1 MCIRDRH
8 QRGSHCTVN
17 CSTSDGIWRKDSCAQ
32 YDGCLLYTS
41 KGDFQLAQPQVV
53 FPDTSLILTI
63 GEGEVYKGY
72 FMIKNRG
79 EGSIRGLVYSS
90 SFRMRCLEQG
100 FEGKPGRVEFEY
112 DGRGLLPG
120 HVEQGTFTVVCTG
133 GEYTIPFTAL
143 IEKPYVMTN
152 YGKVQNTDDFRRLA
166 VKDYTCL
173 LYTSSNEGKLCR
185 LDCTV
190 ARLQYC
196 GIRSSESMDRQE
208 SERVGYT

>member
-1 MCIRDRH
+1 
-8 QRGSHCTVN
+8 
-17 CSTSDGIWRKDSCAQ
+17 
-32 YDGCLLYTS
+32 
-41 KGDFQLAQPQVV
+41 
-53 FPDTSLILTI
+53 
-63 GEGEVYKGY
+63 
-72 FMIKNRG
+72 MIKNRG

-100 FEGKPGRVEFEY
+100 FEGNPVRVEFEY

-166 VKDYTCL
+166 VKDYTEAL
-173 LYTSSNEGKLCR
+173 KLFRSREFYEVLKYEDKRIFYLYDNMRKWSLDEAAMEEFLVGIKQKECIFLTLPGKVCCFR
-185 LDCTV
+185 
-190 ARLQYC
+190 
-196 GIRSSESMDRQE
+196 M
-208 SERVGYT
+208 

>member
-1 MCIRDRH
+1 MKNKI
-8 QRGSHCTVN
+8 
-17 CSTSDGIWRKDSCAQ
+17 KKF
-32 YDGCLLYTS
+32 S

-100 FEGKPGRVEFEY
+100 FEGNPVRVEFEY

-120 HVEQGTFTVVCTG
+120 HVEQGHIYRCV
-133 GEYTIPFTAL
+133 Y
-143 IEKPYVMTN
+143 
-152 YGKVQNTDDFRRLA
+152 RRRIYDS
-166 VKDYTCL
+166 VYSIDRET
-173 LYTSSNEGKLCR
+173 LCNDELR
-185 LDCTV
+185 
-190 ARLQYC
+190 
-196 GIRSSESMDRQE
+196 
-208 SERVGYT
+208 